1 MKQQSL
7 NHIAIIPDGNRRW
20 AKERNIPTFEGHRRG
35 FEVVKKVLNR
45 IWETEIS
52 TVTLWALSTENLE
65 RSKEELKYLMKI
77 FEKMIS
83 DNLKDATKRK
93 IKITHLGRK
102 DRIPKS
108 LLSKI
113 VESEEKTKEYTTK
126 YLNLALD
133 YGGRDEIIRT
143 IKKMSGRTKSHF
155 TGENLSEE
163 NFNQFLDT
171 ADQPYPNPDLIIRT
185 GGDRRTSGFMIWQS
199 AYSEYFFLDKY
210 LPDMTTQDLDK
221 IINDFINRE
230 RRFGK

>member
-1 MKQQSL
+1 MKQKSL

-20 AKERNIPTFEGHRRG
+20 AKEKNLPTFEGHKHG
-35 FEVVKKVLNR
+35 FEVVRKVLNR
-45 IWETEIS
+45 IWDTEIS
-52 TVTLWALSTENLE
+52 TVTLWALSTENLG
-65 RSKEELKYLMKI
+65 RSKEELKYLMRI

-83 DNLKDATKRK
+83 DNLKDAVKRK

-113 VESEEKTKEYTTK
+113 AESEEKTKKHNTK
-126 YLNLALD
+126 YLNIALD
-133 YGGRDEIIRT
+133 YGGRDEIIRAVKKLKD
-143 IKKMSGRTKSHF
+143 KKM
-155 TGENLSEE
+155 NINDLSEE
-163 NFNQFLDT
+163 SFENFLDT
-171 ADQPYPNPDLIIRT
+171 NDQPYPNPDLIIRT
-185 GGDRRTSGFMIWQS
+185 GGDMRTSGFMIWQS
-199 AYSEYFFLDKY
+199 AYSEYFFLNKY

>member
-1 MKQQSL
+1 MKQKSL

-20 AKERNIPTFEGHRRG
+20 AKERNLPAFEGHRRG
-35 FEVVKKVLNR
+35 FEVVRKVLNR
-45 IWETEIS
+45 IWETEID
-52 TVTLWALSTENLE
+52 TVTLWALSTENMN

-77 FEKMIS
+77 FEKMIN
-83 DNLKDATKRK
+83 DNLKDAIKRK

-113 VESEEKTKEYTTK
+113 IESEEKTKNYNNK
-126 YLNLALD
+126 YLNIALD
-133 YGGRDEIIRT
+133 YGGRDEIIRA
-143 IKKMSGRTKSHF
+143 IKRIQNSKSRTQ
-155 TGENLSEE
+155 NISEE

-171 ADQPYPNPDLIIRT
+171 TDQPYPNPDLIIRT
-185 GGDRRTSGFMIWQS
+185 GGDMRTSGFMIWQS

-221 IINDFINRE
+221 IMNDFINRE

>member
-1 MKQQSL
+1 MKQKSL

-20 AKERNIPTFEGHRRG
+20 AKERNLPTLEGHRRG
-35 FEVVKKVLNR
+35 FEVVRKVLNR

-52 TVTLWALSTENLE
+52 TVTLWALSTENLG

-83 DNLKDATKRK
+83 NNLKDAIKRK

-113 VESEEKTKEYTTK
+113 AESEEKTKKHNTK
-126 YLNLALD
+126 YLNIALD
-133 YGGRDEIIRT
+133 YGGRDEIIRAVKR
-143 IKKMSGRTKSHF
+143 IQNSKSRIQ
-155 TGENLSEE
+155 NISEE

-185 GGDRRTSGFMIWQS
+185 GGDMRTSGFMIWQS
-199 AYSEYFFLDKY
+199 TYSEYFFLDKY
-210 LPDMTTQDLDK
+210 LPDMTTQDLDR

>member
-1 MKQQSL
+1 MKQKSL

-20 AKERNIPTFEGHRRG
+20 AKEKNLPTFEGHRRG
-35 FEVVKKVLNR
+35 FEVVRKVLNR
-45 IWETEIS
+45 IWDTEIS
-52 TVTLWALSTENLE
+52 TVTLWALSTENLG

-77 FEKMIS
+77 FEKMVS
-83 DNLKDATKRK
+83 NNLKDAIKRK

-108 LLSKI
+108 LLSRI
-113 VESEEKTKEYTTK
+113 AESEEKTKKHNTK
-126 YLNLALD
+126 YLNIALD
-133 YGGRDEIIRT
+133 YGGRDEIIRAVKKLKD
-143 IKKMSGRTKSHF
+143 KKM
-155 TGENLSEE
+155 NINDLSEE
-163 NFNQFLDT
+163 SFENFLDT
-171 ADQPYPNPDLIIRT
+171 NDQPYPNPDLIIRT
-185 GGDRRTSGFMIWQS
+185 GGDMRTSGFMIWQS